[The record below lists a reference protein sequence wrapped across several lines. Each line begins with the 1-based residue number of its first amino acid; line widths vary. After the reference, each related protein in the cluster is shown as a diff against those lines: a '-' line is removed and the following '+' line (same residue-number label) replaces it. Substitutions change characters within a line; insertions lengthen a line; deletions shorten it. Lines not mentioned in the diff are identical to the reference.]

1 MAGPPPRGVGGRR
14 ALGAVLLVGLLVA
27 MLGLAWWGIGQVV
40 SDPPPPP
47 GAPVEVVIPP
57 GATGAEIAGIL
68 AEAGVVAD
76 PEAFVEGIAADGIA
90 ADLRPGTYVFRSN
103 EEYNRLVDQL
113 VAGPADSGDTRVVI
127 PEGYAIW
134 DIRDEV
140 AGVDITAEQF
150 DAALAEHAPPTGFLA
165 DGEEAPSLEGFLFPA
180 TYDVGQPADAGQL
193 IAEQLAAFE
202 ANVAKVDMSYAAS
215 RNLTPYDVLKI
226 ASLVERETADPAERR
241 IVAGLI
247 YNRLKAGMTLGI
259 DSANQYAN
267 GSWRELTAADLEQDS
282 PYNLRLE
289 HGLPPTPIANP
300 GLAAIKAAANP
311 AKVDYLYMYAIKDD
325 PRRRHFFTADYDVFL
340 RYQKE
345 NPYS

>member
-27 MLGLAWWGIGQVV
+27 VLGLAWWGIGQVV

-57 GATGAEIAGIL
+57 GATGAQIAGIL

-113 VAGPADSGDTRVVI
+113 VAGPADSADTQVVI

-140 AGVDITAEQF
+140 AGVGITAEQF
-150 DAALAEHAPPTGFLA
+150 DAALAAHAPPAGFLA
-165 DGEEAPSLEGFLFPA
+165 DGEKAPSLEGFLFPA
-180 TYDVGQPADAGQL
+180 TYDVGQPADADQL
-193 IAEQLAAFE
+193 IAEQLATFE
-202 ANVAKVDMSYAAS
+202 ANVATVDMSYAAA

-267 GSWRELTAADLEQDS
+267 GSWRELTAA
-282 PYNLRLE
+282 
-289 HGLPPTPIANP
+289 
-300 GLAAIKAAANP
+300 
-311 AKVDYLYMYAIKDD
+311 
-325 PRRRHFFTADYDVFL
+325 
-340 RYQKE
+340 
-345 NPYS
+345 

>member
-1 MAGPPPRGVGGRR
+1 
-14 ALGAVLLVGLLVA
+14 VLVVALVA
-27 MLGLAWWGIGQVV
+27 VLGLAWWGIGQVV
-40 SDPPPPP
+40 SAPPPP
-47 GAPVEVVIPP
+47 GAPVVVVIPP
-57 GATGAEIAGIL
+57 GATGAQIGEIL
-68 AEAGVVAD
+68 AQAGVVGDAG
-76 PEAFVEGIAADGIA
+76 AFVDAIAADGIA
-90 ADLRPGTYVFRSN
+90 ADLRPGTYVFRTD
-103 EEYNRLVDQL
+103 EEYSRLVDQL
-113 VAGPADSGDTRVVI
+113 VAGPADSADTRVVI

-140 AGVDITAEQF
+140 AGVGITAEQF
-150 DAALAEHAPPTGFLA
+150 DRALAAHAPPAGFLA
-165 DGEEAPSLEGFLFPA
+165 PGEEAPSLEGFLFPA
-180 TYDVGQPADAGQL
+180 TYDVGQPADADQL

-202 ANVAKVDMSYAAS
+202 ANLATVDMSSAAS
-215 RNLTPYDVLKI
+215 RNLTRYDVLKI

-241 IVAGLI
+241 VVAGLI

-289 HGLPPTPIANP
+289 RGLPPTPIANP
-300 GLAAIKAAANP
+300 GLASIKAAANP

-325 PRRRHFFTADYDVFL
+325 PKRRHFFTADYDEFL

>member
-1 MAGPPPRGVGGRR
+1 MAGPPPRGLDGRR
-14 ALGAVLLVGLLVA
+14 ALGAGLLVVA
-27 MLGLAWWGIGQVV
+27 LVAVLGLAWWGIGAVV
-40 SDPPPPP
+40 SDPSPPP

-57 GATGAEIAGIL
+57 GASGAEIAEIL
-68 AEAGVVAD
+68 AEAGVVGD
-76 PEAFVEGIAADGIA
+76 PEAFVDGIAADGIA
-90 ADLRPGTYVFRSN
+90 ADLRPGTYVFREN
-103 EEYNRLVDQL
+103 EEYSRLVDQL
-113 VAGPADSGDTRVVI
+113 VAGPADSADTQVVI

-140 AGVDITAEQF
+140 AKVGIDAEQF
-150 DAALAEHAPPTGFLA
+150 DAALAAHAPPAGFLA
-165 DGEEAPSLEGFLFPA
+165 PGEEAPSLEGFLFPA
-180 TYDVGQPADAGQL
+180 TYDVGQPADADQL

-202 ANVAKVDMSYAAS
+202 ANFATIDMAYAES
-215 RNLTPYDVLKI
+215 RNLTRYDVLKI

-247 YNRLKAGMTLGI
+247 YNRLKEGMTLGI

-267 GSWRELTAADLEQDS
+267 GSWRELTAADLEKDS

-289 HGLPPTPIANP
+289 QGLPPTPIANP
-300 GLAAIKAAANP
+300 GLASIRAAANP

-325 PRRRHFFTADYDVFL
+325 PRRRHFFTSDYEEFL
-340 RYQKE
+340 RYQEE

>member
-1 MAGPPPRGVGGRR
+1 MPPRGVGGRR

-27 MLGLAWWGIGQVV
+27 VLGLAGGGIGQGV
-40 SDPPPPP
+40 SGPPPPP

-57 GATGAEIAGIL
+57 GATGAQIAGIL

-113 VAGPADSGDTRVVI
+113 VAGPADSADTQVVI

-140 AGVDITAEQF
+140 AGVGITAEQF
-150 DAALAEHAPPTGFLA
+150 DAALAAHAPPAGFLA
-165 DGEEAPSLEGFLFPA
+165 DGEKAPSLEGFLFPA
-180 TYDVGQPADAGQL
+180 TYDVGQPADADQL

-202 ANVAKVDMSYAAS
+202 ANVATVDMSYAAA

-289 HGLPPTPIANP
+289 QGLPPTPIANP

-325 PRRRHFFTADYDVFL
+325 PRRRHFVTADSD
-340 RYQKE
+340 E
-345 NPYS
+345 